1 MSFWT
6 DIRPPRNVDDS
17 RRSNEPRI
25 SRALRRLVVH
35 VPAIVAAICAV
46 FGLLVVADRH
56 TTIPD
61 QPIVREMPAPTTT
74 RATLIDFNTATAAEL
89 ATLPG
94 IGAARAQ
101 AIVELRQQAP
111 FSSLA
116 DLVNRG
122 ILRPSELLAIADL
135 AAVYVPA
142 D

>member
-6 DIRPPRNVDDS
+6 EIRPPRNVDDS
-17 RRSNEPRI
+17 RRSNERRI

-35 VPAIVAAICAV
+35 VPTTVAAFCAV
-46 FGLLVVADRH
+46 SGLLVVADRQ
-56 TTIPD
+56 TTIPA
-61 QPIVREMPAPTTT
+61 QPILSEMPAPTST
-74 RATLIDFNTATAAEL
+74 RVTLIDFNTATAAEL

-94 IGAARAQ
+94 IGASRAQ
-101 AIVELRQQAP
+101 AIVELRQRAL

-116 DLVNRG
+116 DLVERG